1 MWLYVTNSE
10 TLENVFKKADA
21 AAVDDDGDGLL
32 LVGEICCQETSPWLT
47 CTDISLFCTA
57 FSCPE

>member
-1 MWLYVTNSE
+1 LYVTNSE

-32 LVGEICCQETSPWLT
+32 LVGEICCQETSP
-47 CTDISLFCTA
+47 
-57 FSCPE
+57 